1 MESTIEFLTPEEKA
15 ALSFNDLAKYLEI
28 LNLIKTELDSIQE

>member
-1 MESTIEFLTPEEKA
+1 MENIEFLTAEEKA

-28 LNLIKTELDSIQE
+28 LNLIKTELDNIHE

>member
-1 MESTIEFLTPEEKA
+1 MEKLEFLTPEEKS

-28 LNLIKTELDSIQE
+28 LNLIKTELDSIRE

>member
-1 MESTIEFLTPEEKA
+1 MENIEFLTPEEKA

-28 LNLIKTELDSIQE
+28 LKMMKSELENIQE

>member
-1 MESTIEFLTPEEKA
+1 MENIEFLTAEEKA

-28 LNLIKTELDSIQE
+28 LNLIKTELDSIHD

>member
-1 MESTIEFLTPEEKA
+1 MESIEFLSAEEKA

-28 LNLIKTELDSIQE
+28 LNLLKTELDSIKD

>member
-1 MESTIEFLTPEEKA
+1 MENIEFLTQEEKA

-28 LNLIKTELDSIQE
+28 LNLIKAELDSIHE

>member
-1 MESTIEFLTPEEKA
+1 MESIEFLSAEEKA

-28 LNLIKTELDSIQE
+28 LNLIKTELDNIHE